1 MDQSSVL
8 ELTEIITSTVRS
20 REIVDQLIKAGQPI
34 GLDAEGIELGPKG
47 KKHDL
52 DVDFLFQKSYLM
64 YGRSIVE

>member
-34 GLDAEGIELGPKG
+34 GLDAEGIELGPEG
-47 KKHDL
+47 IKHDL
-52 DVDFLFQKSYLM
+52 DVDFLFQGSYLM
-64 YGRSIVE
+64 YGEKYS